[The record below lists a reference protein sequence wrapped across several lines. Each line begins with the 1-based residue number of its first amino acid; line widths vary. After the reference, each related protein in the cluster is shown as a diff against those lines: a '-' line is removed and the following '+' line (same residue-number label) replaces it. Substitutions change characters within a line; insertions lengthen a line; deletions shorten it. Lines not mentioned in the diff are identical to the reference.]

1 MVFQLEPKSSS
12 TQKERVR
19 RTLSIF
25 LAGMR
30 SLTGA
35 QHVFLLVVG
44 GVMGLLTWLAVPGP
58 RAAKAAQR
66 LAEVH
71 AEGRAGVSR
80 DYVDFW
86 IPRVAL
92 GELIFCAL
100 LLLGVKWLVHPL
112 PTARILP
119 RLQPKGRGRRFWML
133 TAAVIAWSAWMN
145 APRLDFSLWGDEE
158 STMRKSVVGEY
169 RQQDDGTLKWRGVSW
184 QETVFRY
191 TDPNNHIF
199 QSILARASHEAFAKG
214 TADAHG
220 FYFDAQAMRLPVYF
234 CGLAGLAA
242 LAWLGRTLGRPGVG
256 LAAVSLMALHP
267 WFVRYG
273 VEARG
278 YGVLLLL
285 IPLAL
290 VSLVKA
296 ARTGGWGWWLGFGL
310 LQFLI
315 LWSYPGALQLV
326 MALNVSA
333 IWVVLTPR
341 TPRHWRVA
349 QAGRWIVGTSL
360 GALLSAMML
369 TPCVQPLAFYLKT
382 ERMRGGLSVSWL
394 QDAGSLLLTGQ
405 TWMAWDPSNPFC
417 YSWTQF
423 LQSSPA
429 VTLAGLVLLA
439 VVWLLGLIWWW
450 KQGGVAR
457 AMLPALTLMTP
468 LMLAQSA
475 ALKNFLYNWY
485 LMPALPGIVL
495 VGAGG
500 LMAVVQGFRTR
511 PTTPGT
517 VAAVALSGL
526 FAWGTHA
533 QRKVLREIPVE
544 RMKEGTKLTRDISL
558 ASDPR
563 LSEVLTLDILMTPRG
578 YDPAALPLGEDD
590 PGLLK
595 RYMSRADAEG
605 KPLYAHYGHPGLANA
620 VRPELMA
627 LIHNPALFDL
637 VEILPGL
644 DAPYTRLVYRYRP
657 GSAASLS
664 PEAAPANGKP

>member
-1 MVFQLEPKSSS
+1 MFFKLERSCGSG
-12 TQKERVR
+12 QKRRVR
-19 RTLSIF
+19 RAISIL
-25 LAGMR
+25 LAGVR

-35 QHVFLLVVG
+35 QRLFLLVVG
-44 GVMGLLTWLAVPGP
+44 GVMGLLAWLAVPGP

-66 LAEVH
+66 VAESHLEGH
-71 AEGRAGVSR
+71 AAGSK

-100 LLLGVKWLVHPL
+100 LMLAVKWLVHPL

-119 RLQPKGRGRRFWML
+119 RPQPQGRGRRFWML
-133 TAAVIAWSAWMN
+133 TAAVIAGSAWLN
-145 APRLDFSLWGDEE
+145 APRLNFSLWGDEE

-169 RQQDDGTLKWRGVSW
+169 KQQEDGTLKWRGVSW

-191 TDPNNHIF
+191 GDPNNHIF
-199 QSILARASHEAFAKG
+199 QSILARASHEAFAEG
-214 TADAHG
+214 TRDPHG
-220 FYFDAQAMRLPVYF
+220 FYFDAEAMRLPVYF

-285 IPLAL
+285 TPLAM

-296 ARTGGWGWWLGFGL
+296 ARTGGWGWWLGFGV

-315 LWSYPGALQLV
+315 LWSYPGALHLLV
-326 MALNVSA
+326 ALNVSA
-333 IWVVLTPR
+333 ICVVLMPR
-341 TPRHWRVA
+341 TPRPWRIA

-369 TPCVQPLAFYLKT
+369 APCVQPLLFYLKT
-382 ERMRGGLSVSWL
+382 ERMRGGLTVPWV

-405 TWMAWDPSNPFC
+405 TWMPWDTSNPFC
-417 YSWTQF
+417 HSWTQF
-423 LQSSPA
+423 LQSAP
-429 VTLAGLVLLA
+429 VLTWTGLSVLVA
-439 VVWLLGLIWWW
+439 VWLLGLVWWW
-450 KQGGVAR
+450 RQAGVAR
-457 AMLPALTLMTP
+457 ALLPALVLMCP
-468 LMLAQSA
+468 LMLAQAA
-475 ALKNFLYNWY
+475 ALQNFLYTWY
-485 LMPALPGIVL
+485 LLPALPGMVL

-500 LMAVVQGFRTR
+500 LMAVVQAFRTR
-511 PTTPGT
+511 PTAPGT
-517 VAAVALSGL
+517 LAAAVLTGL

-533 QRKVLREIPVE
+533 QRKVLRENPVE
-544 RMKEGTKLTRDISL
+544 RMREGTKLTRDISL
-558 ASDPR
+558 PSDPR
-563 LSEVLTLDILMTPRG
+563 LGDVLTLDILMTPRG
-578 YDPAALPLGEDD
+578 YDPAALPLDEDD
-590 PGLLK
+590 PDLLK
-595 RYMSRADAEG
+595 RYLSRADTEG

-620 VRPELMA
+620 VRPKLMA
-627 LIHNPALFDL
+627 LIHDPALFDL
-637 VEILPGL
+637 VQILPGL

-657 GSAASLS
+657 GSAASLR
-664 PEAAPANGKP
+664 PEPAPGGGQP